1 MVDSF
6 TPGGPTDE
14 PLIDPLTVPR
24 TRRPLTGE
32 AIREDRS
39 ITLPD
44 EESSGGWRSAMSW
57 VLTVGIAI
65 VVTLLLRIFAFQPY
79 SIPSPSMVPTLE
91 VGDRVLV
98 SKFSKDPARGDVIV
112 FNRPPNDLARS
123 ADDPPVLIKRVIGLP
138 GESVAAKDGHVY
150 IDGKLL
156 EEGYLATG
164 TVTTFPN
171 DQPINVPADDLLVL
185 GDNRGN
191 SADGRVFGPIPKSLI
206 VGRALFKFWPFNR
219 AGSL

>member
-6 TPGGPTDE
+6 VPGGPTDD
-14 PLIDPLTVPR
+14 PVAAPTATPPSTPPSANDLIA
-24 TRRPLTGE
+24 E
-32 AIREDRS
+32 NRS

-44 EESSGGWRSAMSW
+44 DETTGGWRSAMGW
-57 VLTVGIAI
+57 IITIAI
-65 VVTLLLRIFAFQPY
+65 AVIGTLLLRIFAFQPY

-98 SKFSKDPARGDVIV
+98 SKFNKDPARGDVIV
-112 FNRPPNDLARS
+112 FNRPPNDQARS
-123 ADDPPVLIKRVIGLP
+123 ASDPPVLIKRVIGLP
-138 GESVAAKDGHVY
+138 GESISAKDGHVY
-150 IDGKLL
+150 VDGKLL
-156 EEGYLATG
+156 EEGYLASG

-171 DQPINVPADDLLVL
+171 DQPINVPDGDLLVL

-206 VGRALFKFWPFNR
+206 VGRALFKFWPFSR